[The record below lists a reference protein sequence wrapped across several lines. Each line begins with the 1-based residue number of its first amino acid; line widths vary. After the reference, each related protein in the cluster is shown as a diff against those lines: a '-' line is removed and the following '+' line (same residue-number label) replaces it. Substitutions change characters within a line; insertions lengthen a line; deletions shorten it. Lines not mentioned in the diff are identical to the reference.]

1 MLTRGDVFSEFLTPQ
16 FLSFAV
22 APLQHKNLVKLYG
35 GCWTDG
41 PDHLCIVLE
50 YCPNGSLQDL
60 LHTTCVDRKTEVTSA
75 EAEENLW
82 EVTFLGIIAGIVAC
96 FKYLHHDIGGEPLI
110 HRDLKPANVLLAK
123 QMQAK
128 VAVSNRYI

>member
-1 MLTRGDVFSEFLTPQ
+1 M
-16 FLSFAV
+16 
-22 APLQHKNLVKLYG
+22 APLHHTNLVKLYG

-60 LHTTCVDRKTEVTSA
+60 LYDTCVDRKTEATSA
-75 EAEENLW
+75 GSAEENLW
-82 EVTFLGIIAGIVAC
+82 EGTFLGIIAGIVAC
-96 FKYLHHDIGGEPLI
+96 FKYLHHDIAGEPLI
-110 HRDLKPANVLLAK
+110 HRDLKPANVLLTE

-128 VAVSNRYI
+128 VAVS

>member
-1 MLTRGDVFSEFLTPQ
+1 M
-16 FLSFAV
+16 
-22 APLQHKNLVKLYG
+22 APLQHTNLVELYG

-50 YCPNGSLQDL
+50 YCSYGSLQDL
-60 LHTTCVDRKTEVTSA
+60 LQVTGAGNAKASDGSVV
-75 EAEENLW
+75 NLW
-82 EVTFLGIIAGIVAC
+82 EETFLGIIAGIVAC

-110 HRDLKPANVLLAK
+110 HRDLKPANVLLTA

-128 VAVSNRYI
+128 VAVSSI